1 MDIVVKYDKGEVF
14 FILSMNDITKMTKSE
29 IIDYLRKM
37 DKNAG
42 KTASTDDIEVH
53 FADRM
58 IDISCPKCGSAKRK
72 KTGKYSSG
80 IQCYK
85 CLDCNKKYSVISDTI
100 FEETDYTWDE
110 MVSIVHY
117 VINKMTVDYVC
128 SNIRSEPLSKN
139 KAWIIYHKVL
149 HLLAQ
154 IPMPILTDV
163 IQIDEKYFREAQ
175 KGSRS
180 LYSLL
185 GKDYIRKRRKHCYR
199 SECGIFGPEF
209 VNVLCA
215 ADNHGHFYAKCVCL
229 GPMGFEEL
237 KDLETH
243 IKNPS
248 YICTDNLEIYSEWCK
263 RHEWKHYVEPSTY
276 KQERKA
282 RGYIDTDNTNREL
295 TQEEYALDKKINM
308 ELYKIGKYPHIEG
321 TEHKLDYDEFV
332 ALRYKFGLGINRV
345 NSFHGDLEED
355 IIQDKRNIAIE
366 YLKDY
371 IGAYTYL
378 KNYRS
383 SRSISTFNRKDAENI
398 LVELCALTKK
408 NKHTPTKEEIM
419 SQTINDLPRPTLKVI
434 KQAQAKM
441 TKIRE
446 VVVQGE
452 KKDTED
458 RSAYEGDEN
467 AQFVFNKR
475 KFLNSIG
482 TIRLNELTKR
492 YNLYHEG
499 MNKRQKI
506 NALSE
511 LSFIDDIIFYEIYL
525 RNYGSEE
532 AFASAVSKIKLPEK
546 KKRNRKKKTDDEENK
561 KAAD

>member
-14 FILSMNDITKMTKSE
+14 FSLSMSDIEKMSKKE
-29 IIDYLRKM
+29 ILDYLRSID
-37 DKNAG
+37 DKSI
-42 KTASTDDIEVH
+42 KTASTDEIERH
-53 FADRM
+53 LKNALIETR
-58 IDISCPKCGSAKRK
+58 CPKCNSPNKYNNGTDNAGSRR
-72 KTGKYSSG
+72 
-80 IQCYK
+80 YK
-85 CLDCNKKYSVISDTI
+85 CKDCGRGYTAVTNTV
-100 FEETDYTWDE
+100 FEGTNYTWDE
-110 MVSIVHY
+110 MVDIVFY
-117 VINKMTVDYVC
+117 VITGQTINFIC
-128 SNIRSEPLSKN
+128 NNIREERINNYNIWLIQHKLFKIMSLMSK
-139 KAWIIYHKVL
+139 
-149 HLLAQ
+149 
-154 IPMPILTDV
+154 PTLTDV

-175 KGSRS
+175 KGSRN

-237 KDLETH
+237 KDLEAH

-263 RHEWKHYVEPSTY
+263 QHEWKHYVEPSNY

-282 RGYIDTDNTNREL
+282 RGYVNTDNTNREL
-295 TQEEYALDKKINM
+295 TQEEYELDKKINM

-321 TEHKLDYDEFV
+321 SQRKLSYDEFV

-383 SRSISTFNRKDAENI
+383 ARSISTFNRKDAENI
-398 LVELCALTKK
+398 LVELCILTKK
-408 NKHTPTKEEIM
+408 NKHSPTKEEIM
-419 SQTINDLPRPTLKVI
+419 SQNINDLPRPTLKVI

-446 VVVQGE
+446 VVVQ
-452 KKDTED
+452 KNKDDSED
-458 RSAYEGDEN
+458 QSAYEGDEN

-499 MNKRQKI
+499 MTKRDKVKV
-506 NALSE
+506 LSE
-511 LSFIDDIIFYEIYL
+511 LTFIDDIIFYEIYL

-546 KKRNRKKKTDDEENK
+546 KRRKRKSVK
-561 KAAD
+561 

>member
-1 MDIVVKYDKGEVF
+1 MMKRTRVFYFKMSDIA
-14 FILSMNDITKMTKSE
+14 KMTKDE
-29 IIDYLRKM
+29 IIEYLRKM
-37 DKNAG
+37 DTKAS
-42 KTASTDDIEVH
+42 KTAIADDVEAHLIAFGIETK
-53 FADRM
+53 
-58 IDISCPKCGSAKRK
+58 CPECENVEKSKNGKNNSGSQR
-72 KTGKYSSG
+72 
-80 IQCYK
+80 YK
-85 CLDCNKKYSVISDTI
+85 CKSCGTTYTPSVNTL
-100 FEETDYTWDE
+100 FEDTDYTWSE
-110 MVSIVHY
+110 MVDIVHS
-117 VINKMTVDYVC
+117 VIIRMTIDYVC
-128 SNIRSEPLSKN
+128 NNIREDTLSKN

-149 HLLAQ
+149 NLLAQ
-154 IPMPILTDV
+154 MPKPTLTDV

-175 KGSRS
+175 KGSRN

-185 GKDYIRKRRKHCYR
+185 GKDFIRRSRKHCYR

-229 GPMGFEEL
+229 GPMGFDEL
-237 KDLETH
+237 KDLEEH

-263 RHEWKHYVEPSTY
+263 RHEWKHYVEPSNY

-282 RGYIDTDNTNREL
+282 RGYVNTDNTNREL

-345 NSFHGDLEED
+345 NSFHADLEEE
-355 IIQDKRNIAIE
+355 IIKSKKNIAIE
-366 YLKDY
+366 YINDY
-371 IGAYTYL
+371 VDAYTFL

-383 SRSISTFNRKDAENI
+383 QREISTFSRKDAEKI
-398 LVELCALTKK
+398 LVELCLFTKK
-408 NKHTPTKEEIM
+408 NKHSPTKEEIM
-419 SQTINDLPRPTLKVI
+419 SQNINDLPRPTLKVI

-458 RSAYEGDEN
+458 RSAYEGDES

-499 MNKRQKI
+499 MTKRDKVK
-506 NALSE
+506 ALSE
-511 LSFIDDIIFYEIYL
+511 LTFIDDIIFYEIYL

-546 KKRNRKKKTDDEENK
+546 KRRKRKSVK
-561 KAAD
+561 